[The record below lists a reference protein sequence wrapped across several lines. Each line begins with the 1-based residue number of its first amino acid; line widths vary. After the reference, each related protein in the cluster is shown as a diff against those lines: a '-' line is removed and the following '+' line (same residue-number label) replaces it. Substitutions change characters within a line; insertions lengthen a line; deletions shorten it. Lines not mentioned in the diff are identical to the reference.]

1 MPRAREETVPE
12 EGGGGFKHVVSTMLD
27 SSAFLPGPAFHCYWE
42 RALSKLRAAGQA
54 GLVEYL
60 VERGGVG
67 SLTLDEG
74 AWTAKW
80 QSSYDHVEPGYSTYA
95 PNVIESYWRR
105 EDVLHGKKADR
116 EVASA
121 MFQKTACTVRV

>member
-1 MPRAREETVPE
+1 MKAMFPSARLHVCLEHAKRQCARRA
-12 EGGGGFKHVVSTMLD
+12 GGGCKHVVSTMLD
-27 SSAFLPGPAFHCYWE
+27 ISAFLPGPAFHCYWE

-80 QSSYDHVEPGYSTYA
+80 QSSYDHVEPGCSTYA
-95 PNVIESYWRR
+95 PNVIES
-105 EDVLHGKKADR
+105 
-116 EVASA
+116 
-121 MFQKTACTVRV
+121 